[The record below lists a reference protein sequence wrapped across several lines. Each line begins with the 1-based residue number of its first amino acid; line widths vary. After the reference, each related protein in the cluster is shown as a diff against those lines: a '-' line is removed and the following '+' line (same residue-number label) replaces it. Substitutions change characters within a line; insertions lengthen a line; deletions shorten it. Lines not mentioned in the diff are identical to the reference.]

1 MAPVSRASFREEKM
15 GANMNDCL
23 ILVDLQNDYFPGGR
37 MELVGIQA
45 AAAKA
50 QVLLSDFRRSKSLII
65 HIQHVSI
72 RPGATFFLPETD
84 GAEINQMVLPQGKE
98 IVVVKNYPNSFRD
111 TSLQEILK
119 HYKINHL
126 VICGAMSH
134 MCIDAT
140 TRAAFD
146 LGFNCIVS
154 EDACAT
160 KDLNFKDT
168 TIKAREVHASFM
180 AALSSPYAK
189 VISTKEIV
197 ESRA

>member
-1 MAPVSRASFREEKM
+1 
-15 GANMNDCL
+15 MNDCL
-23 ILVDLQNDYFPGGR
+23 ILVDLQNDYFPGGT
-37 MELVGIQA
+37 MELAGIQA
-45 AAAKA
+45 AAANA
-50 QVLLSDFRRSKSLII
+50 RILLDEFRKTQSPII
-65 HIQHVSI
+65 HIQHIST

-84 GAEINQMVLPQGKE
+84 GARINQKVAPQGNE

-111 TSLQEILK
+111 TSLSENLK
-119 HYKINHL
+119 TVKSNNL

-146 LGFNCIVS
+146 LGFNCVVA

-160 KDLNFKDT
+160 KNLIFKGK
-168 TIKAREVHASFM
+168 TIEASEVHASFM
-180 AALSSPYAK
+180 AALSAPYAK
-189 VISTKEIV
+189 VISTKEII